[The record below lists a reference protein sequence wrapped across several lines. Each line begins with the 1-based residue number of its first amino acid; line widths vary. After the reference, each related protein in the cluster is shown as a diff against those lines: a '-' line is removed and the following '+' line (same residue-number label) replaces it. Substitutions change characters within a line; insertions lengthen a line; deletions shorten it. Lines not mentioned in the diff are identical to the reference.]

1 MKIPAISGGGAT
13 SQFKKVFWAA
23 VTEKDAT
30 TGLPQR
36 GSLGVHWNVYRD
48 LRGLASTNLLEQL
61 LLCRINKISPRNPSL
76 TDPLISKISAGF
88 LKTFY
93 EFCEQTEQPFFF
105 IKNGAMPLYLVRK
118 TSNYLYDSDH
128 EFPHRIAYE
137 FVRVVTESEG
147 RQRLGDGN
155 KAMFMMELEGPILAF
170 AIDTSTDVSINTSTD
185 VSINTSTDVSIKEP
199 VIELNP
205 NLGNPIESVP
215 EVMASIEKPKRAS
228 KKKAVTAVV
237 KQERK
242 PKPTKATKTTKT
254 TTATTATAVT
264 AVTATAA
271 TAATVT
277 TAVSSHLHPI
287 HLETAD
293 EPLSVDSVELIKLQT
308 FDANGTPVY
317 RDPLKNKLYKQHTNG
332 SIGPYIGRWSS
343 KEERIYEDVPDS
355 DREEE

>member
-1 MKIPAISGGGAT
+1 MTDPNRLMKIPAISGGGAT
-13 SQFKKVFWAA
+13 NQFKKVFWLS

-36 GSLGVHWNVYRD
+36 GSIGVHWYVYRD
-48 LRGLASTNLLEQL
+48 LRGLAATNLMEQL
-61 LLCRINKISPRNPSL
+61 LLCRINKISPRNPVLS
-76 TDPLISKISAGF
+76 DPLISKISAGF

-118 TSNYLYDSDH
+118 TSNYLYDPDH

-155 KAMFMMELEGPILAF
+155 KAMFMMELEASV
-170 AIDTSTDVSINTSTD
+170 DTPADVSTNTLVDAS
-185 VSINTSTDVSIKEP
+185 
-199 VIELNP
+199 P
-205 NLGNPIESVP
+205 NLETMPETVP
-215 EVMASIEKPKRAS
+215 EVMATKEKPTRAP
-228 KKKAVTAVV
+228 KKKAAAITATATATATVPEVTVATV

-242 PKPTKATKTTKT
+242 PKSTKK
-254 TTATTATAVT
+254 
-264 AVTATAA
+264 TAA
-271 TAATVT
+271 TATATAKT
-277 TAVSSHLHPI
+277 TIATTTIATITAVPSHLHPT

-308 FDANGTPVY
+308 FDASGTPVY

-343 KEERIYEDVPDS
+343 KEERIYEDIPDS
-355 DREEE
+355 DREDE

>member
-13 SQFKKVFWAA
+13 NQFKKVFWLS

-36 GSLGVHWNVYRD
+36 GSIGVHWNVYRD
-48 LRGLASTNLLEQL
+48 LRGLAATNLMEQL
-61 LLCRINKISPRNPSL
+61 LLCRINKISPRNPVLS
-76 TDPLISKISAGF
+76 DPLISKISAGF

-118 TSNYLYDSDH
+118 TSNYLYDPDH

-155 KAMFMMELEGPILAF
+155 KAMFMMELETPV
-170 AIDTSTDVSINTSTD
+170 DTPADVSTNTLVEAS
-185 VSINTSTDVSIKEP
+185 
-199 VIELNP
+199 P
-205 NLGNPIESVP
+205 NLETMPETVP
-215 EVMASIEKPKRAS
+215 EVMATKEKPKRAP
-228 KKKAVTAVV
+228 KKKAATATTVATTTEAKAVTVATV

-242 PKPTKATKTTKT
+242 PKSTKKTVKTTAATAVTTKT
-254 TTATTATAVT
+254 TIATATTAKATIATAVP
-264 AVTATAA
+264 
-271 TAATVT
+271 
-277 TAVSSHLHPI
+277 SHLHPT

-308 FDANGTPVY
+308 FDASGTPVY

-343 KEERIYEDVPDS
+343 KEERIYEDIPDS
-355 DREEE
+355 DREDE